1 MTQRYL
7 KARDAKLQEV
17 LAVLDRPRT
26 AAHDAE
32 AA

>member
-7 KARDAKLQEV
+7 KARDDKLQEA
-17 LAVLDRPRT
+17 LAVLDRPRI
-26 AAHDAE
+26 AAQDAE